1 MEMETKRE
9 QGSYNLSEKQTKS
22 KIVTKDKEGNYIMI
36 KGPIGQEDITIIGKC
51 TK

>member
-9 QGSYNLSEKQTKS
+9 QGSYDLSEKQTKS
-22 KIVTKDKEGNYIMI
+22 KIVTKDKGNYIMI